1 MTGVYALIVAAGRG
15 ARLGHETPKQYLDLG
30 GRPVL
35 AWSAARLKSHPEIA
49 GVAVVIH
56 PDDRLLYETAC
67 AGLDLLPPAVGGATR
82 QESVRNGL
90 IHLTSHDPDAVLI
103 HDAARPFVDE
113 ALISRV
119 IAGLETADGALAA
132 LPVAD
137 TLKRADSSG
146 ETSAETVARAGLWRA
161 QTPQGFR
168 FVALMAAH
176 EAARASGRSDFT
188 DDAAIAE
195 AAGLTVKLVPG
206 SEDNFKV
213 TTSDDFDRARRM
225 CERDWTYRTGQ
236 GFDVH
241 RFETGDHVWLCGIRI
256 AHSAGLKGHSDAD
269 AGLHAATDAL
279 LGAIAAGDI
288 GDHFPPSDEA
298 WRDAS
303 SDRFLAHAAELVR
316 ARGGEITG
324 LDLTLICEAP
334 RIGPHRAA
342 MARRVAE
349 ILAIAPDQV
358 GIKATTTEGLG
369 FTGRGEGIAA
379 QAVATVRLP
388 RTNRTG

>member
-1 MTGVYALIVAAGRG
+1 
-15 ARLGHETPKQYLDLG
+15 
-30 GRPVL
+30 
-35 AWSAARLKSHPEIA
+35 
-49 GVAVVIH
+49 
-56 PDDRLLYETAC
+56 
-67 AGLDLLPPAVGGATR
+67 
-82 QESVRNGL
+82 
-90 IHLTSHDPDAVLI
+90 
-103 HDAARPFVDE
+103 
-113 ALISRV
+113 
-119 IAGLETADGALAA
+119 
-132 LPVAD
+132 
-137 TLKRADSSG
+137 
-146 ETSAETVARAGLWRA
+146 
-161 QTPQGFR
+161 
-168 FVALMAAH
+168 
-176 EAARASGRSDFT
+176 
-188 DDAAIAE
+188 
-195 AAGLTVKLVPG
+195 
-206 SEDNFKV
+206 
-213 TTSDDFDRARRM
+213 
-225 CERDWTYRTGQ
+225 
-236 GFDVH
+236 
-241 RFETGDHVWLCGIRI
+241 RI

-342 MARRVAE
+342 MTRRVAE